1 MPSENGLIPL
11 YNNTR
16 ISRSLFCLNQEVQ
29 EEMDEEGNMISIF
42 PKLIILKLLKKKK
55 KSKKHAGRLCLL
67 INRSKSETSHNFKVC
82 LCKLY
87 KKSNANS
94 KGLDRNTHEVR
105 SLVWK
110 YAHVT
115 LSLNK

>member
-16 ISRSLFCLNQEVQ
+16 ISRSLFCLNQEVE

-55 KSKKHAGRLCLL
+55 KAKSMLADYVYLL
-67 INRSKSETSHNFKVC
+67 IDPNQKLLIILRYVCVSCIRKVM
-82 LCKLY
+82 LTPK
-87 KKSNANS
+87 
-94 KGLDRNTHEVR
+94 
-105 SLVWK
+105 VWIEILMK
-110 YAHVT
+110 
-115 LSLNK
+115 